1 LLKFIYK
8 KLEIKIKMR
17 FSKLFKVVAS
27 VLLATKVAAEGDV
40 KSLTKDDYEVTLE
53 STPLAL
59 VKYFA
64 PWCGHCKALAPE
76 FAKAATALKEE
87 NILLAEVDCTVES
100 DICNEV
106 GVRGYPTLK
115 VYRNGKPSDY
125 KGQRT
130 SESIISYMKK
140 QNLPDLTAIK
150 ADEFE
155 KFSTSDKVVVVGF
168 VKEGSDE
175 YKALEANAKELREQ
189 FVFGYIDNEEL
200 AKKAG
205 SAVPGIVVYKQFDE
219 GKAVLEGKITE
230 ESIKEFVK
238 VESVPLMDELG
249 PENYSKYMDSG
260 LPLVYLFTT
269 EAEDKKTIGAWCEAI
284 AKKVQGKLNFV
295 YIDAVKFT
303 GHGKFLG
310 LKENWPAII
319 IQDVK
324 QNTKFPYPQDKK
336 IEKEALEKF
345 IEDFQA
351 GKLEPYV
358 KSQDIPE
365 KQEDGIFNVVAKTFE
380 DVVLDKSKD
389 VLLLLYA
396 PWCGHCKKLA
406 PTYKEIAEAINETN
420 DKLLIARMDATEN
433 DIPPTSPWNDLEGFP
448 TVILFKADDKNT
460 PVIYDGDR
468 SKDSIIEF
476 LKKNSVNEFKLAEPA
491 KEEEKKED
499 EKKEDEKKEE
509 KKEEEKK
516 EEKKEKDEL

>member
-1 LLKFIYK
+1 
-8 KLEIKIKMR
+8 MR
-17 FSKLFKVVAS
+17 FNKLFKIVAS
-27 VLLATKVAAEGDV
+27 VALASKALADDV
-40 KSLTKDDYEVTLE
+40 VSLTKDDYEVTLE
-53 STPLAL
+53 SAPLAL

-76 FAKAATALKEE
+76 FAKAATTLKEE

-115 VYRNGKPSDY
+115 VYRNGKASDY

-130 SESIISYMKK
+130 ADSIVSYMKK
-140 QNLPDLTAIK
+140 QNLPDVTAIK

-155 KFSTSDKVVVVGF
+155 KFSASDKVVVVGF
-168 VKEGSDE
+168 VKKDSDE
-175 YKALEANAKELREQ
+175 YKALEANAKELRDQ
-189 FVFGYIDNEEL
+189 FVFGYIDDEEL

-205 SAVPGIVVYKQFDE
+205 AQVPGIVIYKQFDE
-219 GKAVLEGKITE
+219 GKAVMEGKITE
-230 ESIKEFVK
+230 ESIEEFVK

-249 PENYSKYMDSG
+249 PENYSKYMESG
-260 LPLVYLFTT
+260 LPLVYLFTSD
-269 EAEDKKTIGAWCEAI
+269 AEDKKTVGAWCEAI
-284 AKKVQGKLNFV
+284 AKKVQGKINFV
-295 YIDAVKFT
+295 YIDAVKFS

-310 LKENWPAII
+310 LKETWPAVI

-324 QNTKFPYPQDKK
+324 HNTKFPYPQDKK

-345 IEDFQA
+345 IEDFQE

-358 KSQDIPE
+358 KSQDVPE
-365 KQEDGIFNVVAKTFE
+365 KQEDGVYNVVAKTFDE
-380 DVVLDKSKD
+380 VVLDKSKD
-389 VLLLLYA
+389 VLLLFYA

-406 PTYKEIAEAINETN
+406 PTYIEIAEELNNVEGS
-420 DKLLIARMDATEN
+420 KVLVARMDATEN
-433 DIPPTSPWNDLEGFP
+433 DIPASSPWNNLEGFP

-460 PVIYDGDR
+460 PVVYEGDR

-476 LKKNSVNEFKLAEPA
+476 LKKNAVNEVKVP
-491 KEEEKKED
+491 
-499 EKKEDEKKEE
+499 E

-516 EEKKEKDEL
+516 EDVKDEL

>member
-1 LLKFIYK
+1 
-8 KLEIKIKMR
+8 MR

-27 VLLATKVAAEGDV
+27 VLLASKVAAEGDV
-40 KSLTKDDYEVTLE
+40 VALTKDDYEVTLE

-76 FAKAATALKEE
+76 YVKAAAALKEE

-130 SESIISYMKK
+130 ADSIISYMKK

-189 FVFGYIDNEEL
+189 FVFGFIDDAEL

-205 SAVPGIVVYKQFDE
+205 AQVPGIVVYKQFDE
-219 GKAVLEGKITE
+219 GKAVLEGEITE

-269 EAEDKKTIGAWCEAI
+269 DAEDKKTVGAWCEEI
-284 AKKVQGKLNFV
+284 AKKVQGKINFV
-295 YIDAVKFT
+295 YIDAVKFS

-310 LKENWPAII
+310 LKESWPAVI

-324 QNTKFPYPQDKK
+324 HNTKYPFPQDQK
-336 IEKEALEKF
+336 IEKEALAKF
-345 IEDFQA
+345 IEDFQE

-365 KQEDGIFNVVAKTFE
+365 KQEDGIYNVVAKSFDE
-380 DVVLDKSKD
+380 VVLDKSKD
-389 VLLLLYA
+389 VLLLFYA

-420 DKLLIARMDATEN
+420 DKVLIARMDATEN
-433 DIPPTSPWNDLEGFP
+433 DIPASSPWNNLEGFP

-460 PVIYDGDR
+460 PVVYEGDR

-476 LKKNSVNEFKLAEPA
+476 LKKNAVNEFKLAEEPA
-491 KEEEKKED
+491 KE
-499 EKKEDEKKEE
+499 EE

-516 EEKKEKDEL
+516 EEEKEEKKEEKKDDEKVKDEL

>member
-1 LLKFIYK
+1 
-8 KLEIKIKMR
+8 MR
-17 FSKLFKVVAS
+17 FNKLFKIVAS
-27 VLLATKVAAEGDV
+27 VALASQALADDV
-40 KSLTKDDYEVTLE
+40 VSLTKDDYEVTLE
-53 STPLAL
+53 SAPLAL

-76 FAKAATALKEE
+76 FAKAATTLKEDK
-87 NILLAEVDCTVES
+87 ILLAEVDCTVES

-115 VYRNGKPSDY
+115 VYRNGKASDY

-130 SESIISYMKK
+130 ADSIVSYMKK
-140 QNLPDLTAIK
+140 QNLPDVTAIK
-150 ADEFE
+150 AEDFE
-155 KFSTSDKVVVVGF
+155 KFSASDKVVVVGF
-168 VKEGSDE
+168 VKKDSDE
-175 YKALEANAKELREQ
+175 YKALEANAKELRDQ
-189 FVFGYIDNEEL
+189 FVFGYIDDEEL

-205 SAVPGIVVYKQFDE
+205 AQVPGIVLYKQFDD
-219 GKAVLEGKITE
+219 GKAVMQGKISQ
-230 ESIKEFVK
+230 ESIEEFVK

-260 LPLVYLFTT
+260 LPLVYLFTSD
-269 EAEDKKTIGAWCEAI
+269 AEDKKTVGAWCEAI

-295 YIDAVKFT
+295 YIDAVKFS

-310 LKENWPAII
+310 LKENWPAVI

-324 QNTKFPYPQDKK
+324 QNTKYPYPQDKK

-358 KSQDIPE
+358 KSQDVPE
-365 KQEDGIFNVVAKTFE
+365 KQEDGVYNVVAKTFDE
-380 DVVLDKSKD
+380 VVLDKSKD
-389 VLLLLYA
+389 VLLLFYA

-406 PTYKEIAEAINETN
+406 PTYIEIAEEINKTEGS
-420 DKLLIARMDATEN
+420 KVLVARMDATEN
-433 DIPPTSPWNDLEGFP
+433 DIPASSPWNNLEGFP

-460 PVIYDGDR
+460 PIVYEGDR
-468 SKDSIIEF
+468 SKDSIYEF
-476 LKKNSVNEFKLAEPA
+476 LKKNAVNEVKVPEK
-491 KEEEKKED
+491 KEEEKKEE
-499 EKKEDEKKEE
+499 EKKEEE

-516 EEKKEKDEL
+516 EEKKDDEKVKDEL